1 MYVLLNL
8 KDGTRLNDVVQ
19 LLFAHGHTAVSVAD
33 SIEDLC
39 PRCEC
44 SMRQAEV
51 TGNANIPLTDSPAP
65 STSFTPES
73 KVQPFITAT
82 PTHEEI
88 DLTHDTDAVTNG
100 SATPSEG
107 TPVGQQQAVER
118 RSLRSRRKTSTKA
131 TPPPSKPT
139 DVKEEALEETSSRS
153 KENMDESAQ
162 FNITSALE
170 LLCSASTSTVNPD
183 DLEIEIDTDR
193 NVPLPSKRKARI
205 EQLGLET
212 FQCQLCNKAI
222 TRQGQYA
229 NLVNHLS
236 RHSRLH
242 ASKKQYCCPVCRGS
256 FSRRYLAY
264 AHVREAH
271 PKHGYVEPL
280 DHGREL
286 REEYRALLEVC
297 FPGASSRRKTAP
309 RPRASDEKRSDP
321 GKSDSVPPDVGPMQ
335 SDELTRLLQ
344 Q

>member
-51 TGNANIPLTDSPAP
+51 TGNANIPLTVTNQLCTGDTFQPSMSNDFGLQFQDSPAP

-242 ASKKQYCCPVCRGS
+242 ASKKQY
-256 FSRRYLAY
+256 
-264 AHVREAH
+264 
-271 PKHGYVEPL
+271 
-280 DHGREL
+280 
-286 REEYRALLEVC
+286 
-297 FPGASSRRKTAP
+297 
-309 RPRASDEKRSDP
+309 
-321 GKSDSVPPDVGPMQ
+321 
-335 SDELTRLLQ
+335 
-344 Q
+344 